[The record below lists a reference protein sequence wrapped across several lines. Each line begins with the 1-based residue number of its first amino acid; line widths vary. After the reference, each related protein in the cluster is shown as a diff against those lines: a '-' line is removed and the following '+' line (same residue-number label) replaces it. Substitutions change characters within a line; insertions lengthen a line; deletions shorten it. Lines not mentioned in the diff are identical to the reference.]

1 MSRSKFQQ
9 FLLPSTG
16 SYTITPPSYYH
27 SQLVSLFFFVC
38 LLIGFFLLFV
48 FICFSLFLCCFVV
61 FCFVFFLVGNYSR
74 PIGPKA
80 LTFSGYDGNH
90 LGHVITKF
98 GEKKFFFSNFS
109 LKTEHEGRNLSGFDG
124 VTLR

>member
-1 MSRSKFQQ
+1 M
-9 FLLPSTG
+9 
-16 SYTITPPSYYH
+16 
-27 SQLVSLFFFVC
+27 LVNWFFFVVCFHLFFFVS
-38 LLIGFFLLFV
+38 LLF
-48 FICFSLFLCCFVV
+48 CCFL
-61 FCFVFFLVGNYSR
+61 FCFFLVGNYSR

-98 GEKKFFFSNFS
+98 GEKKIFFSNFS

-124 VTLR
+124 GHPEVISL